1 MMVITS
7 SSLGELTPDE
17 TAFLLSLDPSEWKKQ
32 DHYRVLGL
40 ENIRS
45 KSTDDDIKRAYRKK
59 VLQHHPDKKDKTK
72 KSRLPPGV
80 NEHGYFTCI
89 TKVRLEGKFS
99 WAVAPDGGME
109 NISPLKSLF
118 SCIFLLFFYVKTTR
132 LLDFHLK
139 FS

>member
-1 MMVITS
+1 MARLLGSLGIIFSDDPVQTKSLHPSFSNKI

-89 TKVRLEGKFS
+89 TKVRLEGIFS
-99 WAVAPDGGME
+99 WVVAH
-109 NISPLKSLF
+109 N
-118 SCIFLLFFYVKTTR
+118 
-132 LLDFHLK
+132 
-139 FS
+139 